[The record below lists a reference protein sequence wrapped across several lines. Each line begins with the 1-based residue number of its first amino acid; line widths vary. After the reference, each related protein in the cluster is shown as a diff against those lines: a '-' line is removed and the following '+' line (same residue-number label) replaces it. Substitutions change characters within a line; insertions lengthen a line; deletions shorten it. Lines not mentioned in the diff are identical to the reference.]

1 MRQKGLTL
9 IELFVAMGIAS
20 VVGVLLLVIIV
31 SSAGVFYKESSKLTE
46 GLNINDTLS
55 KVRET
60 IKQSSAIIVLLT
72 QGGDTYTSGAT
83 EIVFK
88 VPAIDSSNNILANT
102 FDYFVFFLDSNKLRF
117 RTFPDA
123 LSFRK
128 AQDQIFSTSVDS
140 LHFQYYDLANPPV
153 EVIPINAAKVKIT
166 LTLKQ
171 KNGLNYEKTT
181 ATSEANLR
189 NL

>member
-1 MRQKGLTL
+1 
-9 IELFVAMGIAS
+9 MGIAS
-20 VVGVLLLVIIV
+20 VVGALLLVIIIN
-31 SSAGVFYKESSKLTE
+31 SAGIFYTESSKLTE

-55 KVRET
+55 KLRET
-60 IKQSSAIIVLLT
+60 IKQSSAIIVSLT
-72 QGGDTYTSGAT
+72 QGGDTYTSGVT
-83 EIVFK
+83 EVVFK
-88 VPAIDSSNNILANT
+88 VPSIDSSNNIISST
-102 FDYFVFFLDSNKLRF
+102 FDYFVFFLDNNKLRF

-128 AQDQIFSTSVDS
+128 AQDQIFSNNVDN
-140 LHFQYYDLANPPV
+140 LHFQYYNLANPPV
-153 EVIPINAAKVKIT
+153 EVMPINAAKVKIT